1 MNDLFEKITK
11 GSILLWNVE
20 EDKDLPKKREMVRL
34 LGTEDFTYYKSHGH
48 YRSHIRT
55 LARLKHCISP
65 DFNQEN
71 RGFWSQVPTSHFLF
85 TAQEI
90 EPNSFFILKYSA
102 QCLGSYFVDGNDLRN
117 LDHLLRRYD
126 QVRSISGEITNWPNK
141 IERHMEEIKRDGI
154 EDPVIENFQIARLT
168 AMTDGYG
175 KQAVKDALSKLEAW
189 HEQHY
194 WKSLRSKQP
203 IDALQEDVVMT

>member
-1 MNDLFEKITK
+1 
-11 GSILLWNVE
+11 
-20 EDKDLPKKREMVRL
+20 
-34 LGTEDFTYYKSHGH
+34 
-48 YRSHIRT
+48 
-55 LARLKHCISP
+55 
-65 DFNQEN
+65 
-71 RGFWSQVPTSHFLF
+71 
-85 TAQEI
+85 
-90 EPNSFFILKYSA
+90 
-102 QCLGSYFVDGNDLRN
+102 
-117 LDHLLRRYD
+117 
-126 QVRSISGEITNWPNK
+126 
-141 IERHMEEIKRDGI
+141 MEEIKRDGI